1 MAGRRTKAGRD
12 ASRRRWALSAVLV
25 RFEVTTDPVEAG
37 LCRDCVWELEDG
49 DEDGLCRVCQSLGAA
64 E

>member
-12 ASRRRWALSAVLV
+12 ASRRRWARSAVLV
-25 RFEVTTDPVEAG
+25 RFEVTTDPAEAG
-37 LCRDCVWELEDG
+37 LCSDCLWELKDGDG
-49 DEDGLCRVCQSLGAA
+49 DELCRVCQAIGAA

>member
-12 ASRRRWALSAVLV
+12 ASRRRWARSIVLV

-37 LCRDCVWELEDG
+37 LCRDCLWELGDG
-49 DEDGLCRVCQSLGAA
+49 EELCCVCQAIGAA

>member
-1 MAGRRTKAGRD
+1 M
-12 ASRRRWALSAVLV
+12 RWALGAVLV

-37 LCRDCVWELEDG
+37 LCRDCAWELEEE
-49 DEDGLCRVCQSLGAA
+49 DEDGLCRVCQALGAA